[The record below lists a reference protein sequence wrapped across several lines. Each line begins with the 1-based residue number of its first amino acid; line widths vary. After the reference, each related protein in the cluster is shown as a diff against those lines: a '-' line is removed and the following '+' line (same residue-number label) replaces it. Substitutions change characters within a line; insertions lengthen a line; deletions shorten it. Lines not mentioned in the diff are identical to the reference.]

1 MPKDGLESMLPPVAS
16 WFRRELGEPTPP
28 QRQGWPVIAS
38 GQNALILAPT
48 GSGKT
53 LSAFLAALDHLW
65 RNPAPAK
72 GTRILYISP
81 LKALNYDIARNLH
94 RPLHGVLEES
104 ERMGTPLPALRVGVR
119 TGDTPQNERQAMI
132 RRPPDILITTPESL
146 HLMLTSG
153 ARKILKT
160 LSHVIVDE
168 IHALFPNKRG
178 SFLALLLER
187 LEGEVGRPFVRIGL
201 SATQKPLGEVARFLG
216 GTDETGEPRP
226 VAIVDAGKR
235 KHLDLEVVPAV
246 ERFGPLPEK
255 SIWPS
260 IERRLVGWIAKNRST
275 LVFTNNRRV
284 AERLTAHLNE
294 KMEEGGNE
302 PLVRAHHGSLSL
314 EERRETEEGLKAGAL
329 KSVVATASLEMG
341 IDMGSIDLVCQVESP
356 GSVARALQ
364 RVGRAGHVVGA
375 ASAGKLIAKDAGDLL
390 EAAALTRAMIR
401 GEIETSR
408 APSNPLDVLAQQIVA
423 CVAVRPWPVRELYE
437 LIRRAYPY
445 RDLTER
451 AFERVVELVSGRY
464 AVESLRDLRPRV
476 SWDRVRNVL
485 HPLPGTAHLA
495 ISGGGTIPDTGQYPA
510 YLGDGGPRLGELDEE
525 FVLERRVGETFLL
538 GTNTWKIEAIE
549 PHRVLVSRAEGQAA
563 VVPFWRGEAGSR
575 TPELGE
581 AIGAL
586 TRTIAEAPDSPEMQR
601 LLAEE
606 CRVSEEGIANLLA
619 YIKRQGLHSG
629 AVPDDR
635 TVVIE
640 TFRDQAG
647 ELGLAVLTPFGSRLH
662 HGLKLALTARLRQRL
677 GVQLASL
684 HADDGILFR
693 LPGMDEFPYD
703 PFADLT
709 PDEAEALIREEI
721 GDSALFGLR
730 FRQAAGR
737 ALLMPKPDPTKR
749 TPLWLQRLRAKDLL
763 QVARQFPDFPIV
775 IEAYRECLDDDLD
788 LPRLRAFLDGIN
800 AGQIRIARHDGEIAS
815 PFASELLFRFQSKF
829 LYEWDQPEQPKGRDR
844 PARTRESDPL
854 ASDLLDDVAVR
865 RLDERLRGG
874 LPRTAPEMAEQLR
887 SGGDLAADEVRG
899 VMATFLAE
907 LEADGQACRIR
918 LAGQEAWI
926 LAEESET
933 YRSAFADP
941 PDEAARDA
949 ILRRYLRTRALVGLP
964 DLIARYP
971 IPEAEAADWLLRQT
985 LLGRASK
992 LEGNENLFA
1001 DPRNLSEA
1009 RRFTLALQRK
1019 EAIAVA
1025 PEVFADYL
1033 LWRQG
1038 ARADRRREGPAA
1050 VGAIIELLQG
1060 HVAPASSW
1068 EGDLL
1073 PRRVKDFRP
1082 AWLDA
1087 ALLEGGWTWRAL
1099 PRDGAGE
1106 DLIALLPRGFEGSW
1120 PALGGNPPADG
1131 EARVSEWLAS
1141 RGASYLDEISTGAG
1155 IEPLRIRAAL
1165 AGLVRRGSASNDRF
1179 DPLRPGP
1186 QSLAEAATPPQA
1198 SSRGRVSLRQR
1209 STPGPQ
1215 GRWYLIPPGSDDP
1228 EAAALAWGAILLDRY
1243 GIISREIAGLEPA
1256 VPPWRLL
1263 SEMLDRA
1270 EWRGEVR
1277 RGFFVEGLSGAQ
1289 YATPEAAEE
1298 LSRHAPSP
1306 TPTLVAAADP
1316 ANPYG
1321 SSGLFD
1327 IPLVDGG
1334 KGRLLRTFTNFVALS
1349 SGRPILIVEGLGR
1362 RLTIPGSASEAEIR
1376 PALRLLTALAGP
1388 TRRTIKVETIDGL
1401 PALDA
1406 PAAPWLLEVGFVRDF
1421 PGLAYYHLGL

>member
-16 WFRRELGEPTPP
+16 WFRRELGKPTPP
-28 QRQGWPVIAS
+28 QREGWPVIAS
-38 GQNALILAPT
+38 GSNALILAPT

-94 RPLHGVLEES
+94 MPLRGVLEES
-104 ERMGTPLPALRVGVR
+104 ERMGIPLPALRVGVR
-119 TGDTPQNERQAMI
+119 TGDTPQSERQAMV

-160 LSHVIVDE
+160 LSHVIIDE

-187 LEGEVGRPFVRIGL
+187 LEGEIGRPFVRIGL

-216 GTDETGEPRP
+216 GNDEDGEPRP
-226 VAIVDAGKR
+226 VTIVDTGKR
-235 KHLDLEVVPAV
+235 KELNLEVVPAV
-246 ERFGPLPEK
+246 QRFGPLPEK

-260 IERRLVGWIAKNRST
+260 IERRLVGWIGENRST
-275 LVFTNNRRV
+275 LVFANNRRV

-294 KMEEGGNE
+294 KMEEQGGE
-302 PLVRAHHGSLSL
+302 PLVRSHHGSLSL
-314 EERRETEEGLKAGAL
+314 EERRETEDGLKAGAL
-329 KSVVATASLEMG
+329 KAVVATASLEMG
-341 IDMGSIDLVCQVESP
+341 IDMGSVDLVCQVESP

-408 APSNPLDVLAQQIVA
+408 APSNPLDVLAQQVVA

-445 RDLTER
+445 RDLSER

-586 TRTIAEAPDSPEMQR
+586 TRTIAEAPDAPGTRE

-606 CRVSEEGIANLLA
+606 CRVSEEGVDNLLA
-619 YIKRQGLHSG
+619 HIRRQGRHSG

-635 TVVIE
+635 TVIVE

-647 ELGLAVLTPFGSRLH
+647 ELGLAILTPFGGRLH
-662 HGLKLALTARLRQRL
+662 HGLKLALTARLRERL
-677 GVQLASL
+677 GVQLACL

-693 LPGMDEFPYD
+693 LPGMDEFPHD
-703 PFADLT
+703 PFAGLDA
-709 PDEAEALIREEI
+709 DMAERLIREEI

-788 LPRLRAFLDGIN
+788 LGRLRGFLDRLN
-800 AGQIRIARHDGEIAS
+800 AGEIRVARHDGEVAS
-815 PFASELLFRFQSKF
+815 PFASELLFRFQANF
-829 LYEWDQPEQPKGRDR
+829 MYEWDQPKQPKPREHH
-844 PARTRESDPL
+844 PKARNSDPL
-854 ASDLLDDVAVR
+854 TSDLLDDVAVR

-874 LPRTAPEMAEQLR
+874 LPRSAPEMAEHLR
-887 SGGDLAADEVRG
+887 SVGDLSVDETPG
-899 VMATFLAE
+899 VMLTFLAE
-907 LEADGQACRIR
+907 LEADEIARRIQ
-918 LAGQEAWI
+918 LAREERWI
-926 LAEESET
+926 LAEEAET
-933 YRSAFADP
+933 YRAAFADP
-941 PDEAARDA
+941 PDLDARDA
-949 ILRRYLRTRALVGLP
+949 ILRRYLRTHALVGLP
-964 DLIARYP
+964 DLTARYP
-971 IPEAEAADWLLRQT
+971 IAEFEAADWLLRQS
-985 LLGRASK
+985 LLGHASK
-992 LEGNENLFA
+992 LEDGSDLFA
-1001 DPRNLSEA
+1001 DPQNLSEA

-1019 EAIAVA
+1019 EAIAVT

-1038 ARADRRREGPAA
+1038 ARADVRREGSAMVAA
-1050 VGAIIELLQG
+1050 AIERLQG
-1060 HVAPASSW
+1060 HVAPASAW
-1068 EGDLL
+1068 EAELL

-1087 ALLEGGWTWRAL
+1087 ALVEGGWTWRAL
-1099 PRDGAGE
+1099 PREAGG
-1106 DLIALLPRGFEGSW
+1106 DDFVALLPRGFEGSW
-1120 PALGGNPPADG
+1120 PNRDGASVPDEESRVAD
-1131 EARVSEWLAS
+1131 WLS
-1141 RGASYLDEISTGAG
+1141 RRGASFLDEISSGLG
-1155 IEPLRIRAAL
+1155 IEPSRARAAL
-1165 AGLVRRGSASNDRF
+1165 AGLVRRGEASNDRF

-1186 QSLAEAATPPQA
+1186 QSLAEANA
-1198 SSRGRVSLRQR
+1198 SSSASARGRISLRQR

-1215 GRWYLIPPGSDDP
+1215 GRWYLVPPGSPDP
-1228 EAAALAWGAILLDRY
+1228 EAAATAWAAVLLDRY
-1243 GIISREIAGLEPA
+1243 GILAREVAGLEPA
-1256 VPPWRLL
+1256 APPWREL
-1263 SEMLDRA
+1263 SGVLDRA

-1298 LSRHAPSP
+1298 LARHAPSP
-1306 TPTLVAAADP
+1306 EPTMIAAADP

-1388 TRRTIKVETIDGL
+1388 TRRTLKVEAIDGL
-1401 PALDA
+1401 PALDS
-1406 PAAPWLLEVGFVRDF
+1406 PAAAWLIEAGFVRDF